1 MIKLIATAES
11 IEQAKCLVDIGI
23 DEIIIGEEIFGLR
36 LPGYFTIEEIEE
48 INDYAL
54 TQDKHVIVAMNAIL
68 HNDKIAQVK
77 PFLEKIKKI
86 GIQEIVV
93 GDTGLIQIL
102 KDPKYALPYLYDAA
116 VLVTSAGQVN
126 FWSKYGATRALI
138 ANEVP
143 FVELKD
149 ISPLAQIPLVYQ
161 VYGASCIHQSKRQ
174 LLKNYFNYI
183 GKESQEL
190 TDRQLF
196 LSEPNKEDTHYS
208 IYTDSHGTHIFA
220 NKDLNLLAY
229 LEELNKIG
237 VHNWYINGL
246 FNQGKDFINIAESFA
261 RARDHILQSSFGPQV
276 IQNLNQRIK
285 DSHPHNRELD
295 TGFFLYEADQVK

>member
-11 IEQAKCLVDIGI
+11 IEQAKCLIDIGI

-36 LPGYFTIEEIEE
+36 LPGYFTIEEMEE

-54 TQDKHVIVAMNAIL
+54 KNDKHVIVAMNAIL
-68 HNDKIAQVK
+68 HNDKIAQAK
-77 PFLEKIKKI
+77 PFLKMIKNI
-86 GIQEIVV
+86 GIQEIIV

-102 KDPKYALPYLYDAA
+102 KDPNYALPYLYDAA

-126 FWSKYGATRALI
+126 FWAKYGAKRALI

-149 ISPLAQIPLVYQ
+149 ISPLAQLPLVYQ

-183 GKESQEL
+183 GKESQEV

-229 LEELNKIG
+229 LEDLNRID
-237 VHNWYINGL
+237 VQNWYIDGL
-246 FNQGKDFINIAESFA
+246 FNQGRNFIEIADSFVKA
-261 RARDHILQSSFGPQV
+261 RNHILEGTFNPQI
-276 IQNLNQRIK
+276 IQDLNQTIRV
-285 DSHPHNRELD
+285 SHPQNRELD